1 MRPERS
7 EQAKQLHIPLKNKYY
22 LNMKKIVHLLINKL
36 GFRIE
41 NKRKINEKEINSLK
55 KFNIKNNFELLFSSR
70 KYILAL
76 DHKFENLKIENH
88 KDGFL
93 ISFSNLTF
101 YVESYDE
108 FFILNEVFC
117 EGDYNFSSNSKAVI
131 IDIGANIGIS
141 SLYFSTLDYVDKIY
155 AFEPVKD
162 TFEQAKYNL
171 SLNTKR
177 HKVHSLHHY
186 GLGKNDRTETFIF
199 NKLFKGNTGVRGT
212 LSPIYQDNQNVTEVA
227 VQIKNASTEFTKI
240 IDDHKDRKIIVKM
253 DCEGAEYE
261 IFESIFESG
270 VIHQVD
276 VFMLEWHDK
285 GSERI
290 IEILT
295 TAGFDYFSRTLTPIT
310 GIIYAYRKN

>member
-1 MRPERS
+1 
-7 EQAKQLHIPLKNKYY
+7 
-22 LNMKKIVHLLINKL
+22 MKKLFHFLFNKL
-36 GFRIE
+36 GFKIE
-41 NKRKINEKEINSLK
+41 NKRKITEKEVHSLK
-55 KFNIKNNFELLFSSR
+55 KFHTKDNFELLFNSR
-70 KYILAL
+70 KYVLAL
-76 DHKFENLKIENH
+76 DHKFENLKIESH
-88 KDGFL
+88 KEGFL
-93 ISFSNLTF
+93 VRFSNLTF

-108 FFILNEVFC
+108 FFILHEVFC
-117 EGDYNFSSNSKAVI
+117 EGDYNFSSNSKAVVL
-131 IDIGANIGIS
+131 DIGANIGIS
-141 SLYFSTLDYVDKIY
+141 ALYFSTLDYVDKIY

-186 GLGKNDRTETFIF
+186 GLGKNDRKETFIF

-212 LSPIYQDNQNVTEVA
+212 LSPTYLDNQNVTEIE
-227 VQIKNASTEFTKI
+227 VQIKNASTEFNKI
-240 IDDHKDRKIIVKM
+240 IDENKDRKIIVKM

-261 IFESIFESG
+261 IFENIFESG

-290 IEILT
+290 TEILT

-310 GIIYAYRKN
+310 GIIYAYRNK